1 MKWQVFDLCCLIL
14 LHKVFRHPPCCCN
27 YQLNAQAAKCLTGI
41 YWLLSVQ
48 FSPGSGVYALKTSPR
63 RPVRRPSSLSP
74 ANILTSSIMFT
85 QNIYQ
90 FTYFVLITECIVSIF
105 THSFSTHDHT
115 IISFFS
121 LLFVIVNQTLS
132 VWGRCNRAR
141 YILDKLTY
149 IHTLTFTPTGN
160 LEPPVN
166 PVRYGHKR
174 EVHTDSSLKLLTT
187 ASPCHSAV
195 CGLIEE

>member
-1 MKWQVFDLCCLIL
+1 MLDRNL
-14 LHKVFRHPPCCCN
+14 LVAFG
-27 YQLNAQAAKCLTGI
+27 AVLT
-41 YWLLSVQ
+41 WEWCVRTE
-48 FSPGSGVYALKTSPR
+48 TSPR

-74 ANILTSSIMFT
+74 ANILTPTKMFT

-132 VWGRCNRAR
+132 VHLGQADIFTRSHAGSTSQPSEVRTQEESAHRLVPETVTHCTAAPLCCLWTNRGIKPLFQLNSSTSKSSQSD
-141 YILDKLTY
+141 YI
-149 IHTLTFTPTGN
+149 
-160 LEPPVN
+160 
-166 PVRYGHKR
+166 
-174 EVHTDSSLKLLTT
+174 
-187 ASPCHSAV
+187 
-195 CGLIEE
+195 